1 MGHVSP
7 KRQAGLP
14 HAKAGSDDVAEEQV
28 ADEDLLPANNEKEK
42 LTDALDSFTDK
53 MHILVRAADL
63 SNEHRR
69 AILVLWLEVML
80 HMLVRRRRDRAGA
93 GAFLRSWFHLTSS
106 LCTVEDQP
114 DGLEQHLVTG
124 AAILAALDRD
134 GDSSSARDIHEAL
147 EHYWRGTVDAER
159 AHTELLPHSPLGLTG
174 LFFEQ
179 ENLNL
184 DDLLATVLGTR
195 TLRQELSEILEL
207 HKKGSSLPENSQIFQ
222 TDAGK
227 AFSKSL
233 NKKVMRLAIRY

>member
-1 MGHVSP
+1 M
-7 KRQAGLP
+7 Q
-14 HAKAGSDDVAEEQV
+14 
-28 ADEDLLPANNEKEK
+28 
-42 LTDALDSFTDK
+42 
-53 MHILVRAADL
+53 ILVRAADL

-93 GAFLRSWFHLTSS
+93 GAFLWSWFHLTSS
-106 LCTVEDQP
+106 LCTVGDQP

-134 GDSSSARDIHEAL
+134 GDSTSATDIHEAL
-147 EHYWRGTVDAER
+147 EHYWKGTVDAER
-159 AHTELLPHSPLGLTG
+159 AHADLLPHSPLGLTG

-184 DDLLATVLGTR
+184 DELLAKVLYTK

-227 AFSKSL
+227 ALLEEFKQESHTP
-233 NKKVMRLAIRY
+233 RYSVLKGTSMLCPREYIMPSEIFRSDLEKHRVARCSSCGLLVLRVDP